1 MRKSPKTVILL
12 YVLLGYV
19 VLQFVWW
26 AYLIYDLNVEL
37 IDAKLALAN
46 EDTTVGRGEDV
57 RRQLTMIL
65 GEGTVFLSL
74 LLVGAFYIRKFI
86 LREHSLAKQERNFLL
101 ATTHEFNSPIA
112 AIRLNLQTLAKRT
125 LNEAQKTKIIS
136 GAINA
141 SHRLESLVS
150 NLLIASRIDAGK
162 FDVVLER
169 FDIILLLQNVI
180 ERSRPVHAS
189 SGGDIILLTEHD
201 QSFIEA
207 DKRAMELI
215 AENLIS
221 NAVKYAPGKAIKV
234 RVISR
239 PNKLTISFEDLGP
252 GIPAQERKNIFN
264 KFYRIENEETR
275 SQKGTGLGLFLV
287 RELVIAQGGEILFKP
302 NSKQGA
308 IFEINFE
315 RKRT

>member
-1 MRKSPKTVILL
+1 MQKSPKTVILL

-37 IDAKLALAN
+37 IDAKLALIGNDLNA
-46 EDTTVGRGEDV
+46 ERGDDV
-57 RRQLTMIL
+57 KRQLTMIL

-86 LREHSLAKQERNFLL
+86 LREHRLAKQERNFLL

-125 LNEAQKTKIIS
+125 VTDAQKSQIIS

-162 FDVVLER
+162 FDVVFER
-169 FDIILLLQNVI
+169 FDLLLLVSNVM
-180 ERSRPVHAS
+180 ERSKPVHAN
-189 SGGDIILLTEHD
+189 SGGEIELIAESD
-201 QSFIEA
+201 SAFIEA

-215 AENLIS
+215 TENLIS
-221 NAVKYAPGKAIKV
+221 NALKYAPGKLVTI
-234 RVISR
+234 RVLTGQ
-239 PNKLTISFEDLGP
+239 NKLTINFEDLGP
-252 GIPAQERKNIFN
+252 GIPVDERKNIFN

-287 RELVIAQGGEILFKP
+287 KELVRAQGGDISFRP
-302 NSKQGA
+302 NKDQGA
-308 IFEINFE
+308 IFEIKFE
-315 RKRT
+315 KKRA

>member
-1 MRKSPKTVILL
+1 VRKSPKTVLLL

-37 IDAKLALAN
+37 IDAKLAA
-46 EDTTVGRGEDV
+46 VGHDSPQDRGDDV

-74 LLVGAFYIRKFI
+74 LLVGAYYIRKFI
-86 LREHSLAKQERNFLL
+86 LREHRLAKQERNFLL

-125 LNEAQKTKIIS
+125 LNEAQKTQIIS

-162 FDVVLER
+162 FDVVMER
-169 FDIILLLQNVI
+169 FDINLLIHNVI
-180 ERSRPVHAS
+180 ERSKPIHVN
-189 SGGDIILLTEHD
+189 SGGDVVLMKESDEYI
-201 QSFIEA
+201 IEA

-221 NAVKYAPGKAIKV
+221 NAIKYAPGKDIVV
-234 RVISR
+234 RVLSKSNR
-239 PNKLTISFEDLGP
+239 LTISFEDSGA
-252 GIPAQERKNIFN
+252 GIPVEERKNIFN

-287 RELVIAQGGEILFKP
+287 KELVIAQGGEILFKP
-302 NSKQGA
+302 NKKQGA

-315 RKRT
+315 IDKS